1 MRSLWSSGVVVVA
14 FVILCCTPEPAQG
27 PISSAPSETPAA
39 SVIGPEGGTVSTSG
53 GTSLKIPAGALAAG
67 TKVGITPASAGDI
80 AAGTVVGARYV
91 LEPEGTTFAKPVTI
105 IIPIDTSRLP
115 SGKTASN
122 VLIYIAPKGS
132 HDFTPLPT
140 KPVDASH
147 VSAQTTHFSEVSPL
161 SPIQWP
167 AGFAPPAPIPTT
179 PPTATTT
186 PPPSSTGMTRDA
198 PTDPK
203 IAELPPTPV
212 RAFQNNPIAVKDWVC
227 IAHAKQPEQ
236 RFTNAAECMPK
247 CLNTVTSKVI
257 CQLDP
262 QCPDLK
268 TGKQL
273 ANTYESLYQFAA
285 GTQGTSVPIGML
297 GPYAPNATLREGHY
311 QMAAAGWM
319 LEKFFNQ
326 KATDF
331 TMHVSFEAN
340 PSDYAHVDGAK
351 APFGLS
357 ISAIGYIQ
365 GTPGAMA
372 STLGHEMIHV
382 QQRGRPYHGPT
393 GGLLVVGSFQAL
405 HDAMWEDEAYSWE
418 TGPTYGHTWVDHKD
432 STLRCGTT
440 PEEAEA
446 QSFHDCYDWKVK
458 YLITKKVIEDDESVL
473 PQIVAFLQQDPWG
486 TVWQQQNADWKTWK
500 TLPPAPVY
508 QYTARDGTTA
518 TNMCRCLVA
527 NQPACSP

>member
-1 MRSLWSSGVVVVA
+1 
-14 FVILCCTPEPAQG
+14 
-27 PISSAPSETPAA
+27 
-39 SVIGPEGGTVSTSG
+39 
-53 GTSLKIPAGALAAG
+53 
-67 TKVGITPASAGDI
+67 
-80 AAGTVVGARYV
+80 
-91 LEPEGTTFAKPVTI
+91 
-105 IIPIDTSRLP
+105 
-115 SGKTASN
+115 
-122 VLIYIAPKGS
+122 
-132 HDFTPLPT
+132 
-140 KPVDASH
+140 
-147 VSAQTTHFSEVSPL
+147 
-161 SPIQWP
+161 
-167 AGFAPPAPIPTT
+167 
-179 PPTATTT
+179 
-186 PPPSSTGMTRDA
+186 MTRDA

-326 KATDF
+326 KA
-331 TMHVSFEAN
+331 
-340 PSDYAHVDGAK
+340 
-351 APFGLS
+351 
-357 ISAIGYIQ
+357 
-365 GTPGAMA
+365 
-372 STLGHEMIHV
+372 TLGHEMIHV